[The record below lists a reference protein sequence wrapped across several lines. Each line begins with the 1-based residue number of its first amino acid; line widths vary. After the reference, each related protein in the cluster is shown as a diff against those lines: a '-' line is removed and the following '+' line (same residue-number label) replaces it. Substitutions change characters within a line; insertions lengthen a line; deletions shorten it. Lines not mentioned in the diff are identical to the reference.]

1 MRKQRVLLWRRLGLS
16 HDGQV
21 GTTEGW
27 HWQPERTEHIAC
39 PTTPNTRAICKT
51 NELALDKLREQGID
65 ACHGMLL
72 IESAND
78 AQGELVAGLLGKHDA
93 DHSRGPAGV
102 PWLQRGKLPCGV
114 GFGAELAP
122 NSDWQ
127 CDFDIGR
134 DLQGGPLSRA
144 MMG

>member
-1 MRKQRVLLWRRLGLS
+1 MRQQRVLLWSRLWLP
-16 HDGQV
+16 HDHQV
-21 GTTEGW
+21 STAEGG
-27 HWQPERTEHIAC
+27 HRQLQCSEHITG
-39 PTTPNTRAICKT
+39 PTAPDTRAICKT
-51 NELALDKLREQGID
+51 NELALNELRQQGIY
-65 ACHGMLL
+65 ASHGMLL

-78 AQGELVAGLLGKHDA
+78 AQDELLAGLLGKHDA

-102 PWLQRGKLPCGV
+102 PWLQRSKLPCGI
-114 GFGAELAP
+114 GFRAELAP